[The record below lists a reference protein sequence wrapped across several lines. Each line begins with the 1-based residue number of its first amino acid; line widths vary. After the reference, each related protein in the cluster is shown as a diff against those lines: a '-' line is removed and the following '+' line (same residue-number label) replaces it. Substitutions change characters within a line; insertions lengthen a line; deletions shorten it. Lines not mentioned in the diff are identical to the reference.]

1 MDKKIIRGKLSWFR
15 GIIISDA
22 TVIERALGW
31 RLRTYFF
38 PKTNQQASDFIYNI
52 TETSSFNFDKKISL
66 YEQISY
72 FKNLKQ
78 YSKVKNSL
86 RFIQLLRNALAH
98 WDLNE
103 KMSNEDEIVI
113 YNPANFKGWEKA
125 QRLKLNNET
134 MERFQEHEKF
144 LLKVFGWEQT
154 LKEKKEF
161 AAKSSEA
168 QSSAKSGTKNLKSSN
183 PKGSLLR
190 AEGGSGGNSARRA
203 NRSQFRFGYFQTDT
217 ASWEKKR
224 LARPLR
230 GLATRF

>member
-1 MDKKIIRGKLSWFR
+1 MDKKTIKGKLNWFR

-38 PKTNQQASDFIYNI
+38 PKTNQQASDFLYNI
-52 TETSSFNFDKKISL
+52 IETSSFNFDKKISL

-98 WDLNE
+98 WDLDE

-161 AAKSSEA
+161 AAK
-168 QSSAKSGTKNLKSSN
+168 
-183 PKGSLLR
+183 
-190 AEGGSGGNSARRA
+190 
-203 NRSQFRFGYFQTDT
+203 
-217 ASWEKKR
+217 EK
-224 LARPLR
+224 LGIVPQ
-230 GLATRF
+230 